1 MTILLTSLLLAALPV
16 PPQFVLDAIDGA
28 TVYAKRECI
37 WRGERSTCLAV
48 THKDVPYSLVLN
60 SSSELRYI
68 LTIRD
73 GKIVE
78 VWAYNSKVT

>member
-1 MTILLTSLLLAALPV
+1 MTALLTSLLLAALPV

-28 TVYAKRECI
+28 TIYAKKECL

-60 SSSELRYI
+60 SSSQLRYI
-68 LTIRD
+68 LTIRN

-78 VWAYNSKVT
+78 VWAYHNKEA